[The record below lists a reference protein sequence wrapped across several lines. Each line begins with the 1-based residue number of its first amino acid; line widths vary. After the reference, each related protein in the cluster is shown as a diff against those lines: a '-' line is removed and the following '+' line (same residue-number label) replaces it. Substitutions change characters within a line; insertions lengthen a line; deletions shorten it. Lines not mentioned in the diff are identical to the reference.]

1 MKDIKKQIE
10 IALASIEHIEKIN
23 APDFFETRLLAR
35 MQNELIAEKNK
46 FIQIKKPVWII
57 ASLCILLFMNIYLVG
72 SNKTKIVS
80 KNRHEESATIQS
92 FANDYQLDEN
102 TSNY

>member
-10 IALASIEHIEKIN
+10 QALASIENIEKIS

-35 MQNELIAEKNK
+35 MQNELVVEKSK

-57 ASLCILLFMNIYLVG
+57 ASLCVLLFMNIYLMD
-72 SNKTKIVS
+72 SNKTKVVS
-80 KNRHEESATIQS
+80 KNRHDEPATIQS
-92 FANDYQLDEN
+92 FANDYELDEN